1 MKIVHFNTRWILI
14 LSLVLVFVTGII
26 ALDPSMGLFAIRE
39 ETFVDEKRDRDAI
52 IEKDGDMYANVDIED
67 VGSLARTRPQS
78 KSIDT
83 SMERA
88 SQCPSLLV
96 KRGNSLMLQ
105 FPPENKQ
112 DPIFF
117 YNLDEYKNYV
127 EIQQRRGVHCPVL
140 YVQEENNAQGQD
152 VYKMYSSPFYVEGG
166 LPALPMSTAPQDRV
180 QPVET
185 RGHAA
190 QKSVDGKYNR
200 DQFPAFDPYGTYVGV
215 YTDVDAAHDKTQSK
229 TGSFSENA
237 MDPNWGGV
245 IYTQDAVDEGTYV
258 GSTVQKASYPNLAP
272 K

>member
-1 MKIVHFNTRWILI
+1 MKFVHFNTRWILI
-14 LSLVLVFVTGII
+14 LSLILVFVTGII

-39 ETFVDEKRDRDAI
+39 ETFVDEKRDKNASIGPD
-52 IEKDGDMYANVDIED
+52 KSDT
-67 VGSLARTRPQS
+67 SS
-78 KSIDT
+78 KSVQ
-83 SMERA
+83 SA
-88 SQCPSLLV
+88 SQCPSMLV
-96 KRGNSLMLQ
+96 KRGNSWMLQ
-105 FPPENKQ
+105 FPPETKQ

-127 EIQQRRGVHCPVL
+127 DIQQRRGVQCPVL

-152 VYKMYSSPFYVEGG
+152 IYKMYSSPFYVEGG

-180 QPVET
+180 HPIET

-190 QKSVDGKYNR
+190 QKSVDGKHNR

-258 GSTVQKASYPNLAP
+258 GSTVKKAMYPSLAP